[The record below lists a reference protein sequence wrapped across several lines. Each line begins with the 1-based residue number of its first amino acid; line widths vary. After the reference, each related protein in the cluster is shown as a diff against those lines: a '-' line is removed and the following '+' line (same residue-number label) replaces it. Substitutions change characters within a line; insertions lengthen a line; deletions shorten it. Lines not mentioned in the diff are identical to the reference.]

1 MSANKVEDSAP
12 QPVFAKQRIAP
23 RRPKPRNDDELA
35 FDGWGFRDSAFSV
48 TADGHVQMRG
58 ARYVISGKKLPRLL
72 PWMSRVLGV
81 ELDPHESAPSNYPPP
96 VTDPVEN
103 AVFIE
108 RLRNILE
115 PEQLDTRPEIRL
127 RHGHGRALEDV
138 WAVHHRGP
146 ARVPDLVVYP
156 HSEDEAALLVRTAC
170 EHDVVLIPYGGGTNV
185 SDALRCPEDEKR
197 MIVSVDLKELNRIRW
212 IDPVE
217 QTAYVEAGAVGQSI
231 QDVLAEHGYTLGHE
245 PDSVELSTLG
255 GWIATN
261 ASGMKKNRYGNIEE
275 IVLDVTAVNCDGELV
290 RSCVGPRES
299 VALDL
304 RGLLFGSE
312 GNWALITSA
321 TVKVYPLPEVQ
332 RYDSV
337 LFHSF
342 EDGVEFAY
350 ELTRSE
356 VPTPASVRLVDNLQF
371 QFSQALKTED
381 EGSGLIAR
389 LQKWLVMR
397 VYGFDPARMVACTL
411 VFEGS
416 RATVGRQRKEIR
428 RLARRHR
435 GMVAGP
441 SNGKR
446 GYALTFAIAYIQDF
460 ALTRYIVAE
469 SFETSVPWR
478 DVLPFCERVKA
489 KVHSEHAQRGLPGRP
504 FVTCRVTQLYPAGV
518 CIYFYLAYYSKGVEQ
533 PAAVFAELEHAAR
546 DEILAAGGSLSH
558 HHGVGKL
565 RAGFLDRIHSEAS
578 LTVLQR
584 VEGALDPG
592 NVFALAN
599 HQSDGLPQEPGTGTN
614 TGTTTGTSAGR
625 V

>member
-1 MSANKVEDSAP
+1 
-12 QPVFAKQRIAP
+12 
-23 RRPKPRNDDELA
+23 
-35 FDGWGFRDSAFSV
+35 
-48 TADGHVQMRG
+48 
-58 ARYVISGKKLPRLL
+58 VI
-72 PWMSRVLGV
+72 
-81 ELDPHESAPSNYPPP
+81 
-96 VTDPVEN
+96 
-103 AVFIE
+103 
-108 RLRNILE
+108 
-115 PEQLDTRPEIRL
+115 
-127 RHGHGRALEDV
+127 
-138 WAVHHRGP
+138 
-146 ARVPDLVVYP
+146 
-156 HSEDEAALLVRTAC
+156 LVRAAC
-170 EHDVVLIPYGGGTNV
+170 RHDVVLVPYGGGTNV
-185 SDALRCPEDEKR
+185 SDALRCPADETR
-197 MIVSVDLKELNRIRW
+197 MIVSVDLKEMNRIRW

-217 QTAYVEAGAVGQSI
+217 QTAYIEAGAVGQSI
-231 QDVLAEHGYTLGHE
+231 QNLLTEYGYTLGHE

-275 IVLDVTAVNCDGELV
+275 IVLDVTAVNCDGKLV

-299 VALDL
+299 IALDL
-304 RGLLFGSE
+304 LRMLFGSE

-321 TVKVYPLPEVQ
+321 TVKIFPLPEVQ

-350 ELTRSE
+350 DLTRSE

-371 QFSQALKTED
+371 QFSQALKTEG

-416 RATVGRQRKEIR
+416 KETVTRQRREIR

-460 ALTRYIVAE
+460 ALTRHIVAE

-478 DVLPFCERVKA
+478 EVLPFCERVKA
-489 KVHSEHAQRGLPGRP
+489 RVHREHAQRSLPGRP

-518 CIYFYLAYYSKGVEQ
+518 CIYFYLAFYSKGVEE
-533 PAAVFAELEHAAR
+533 PAEAFAELERAAR

-565 RAGFLDRIHSEAS
+565 RAAFLDRIHSDAS

-584 VEGALDPG
+584 VEDALDPG

-599 HQSDGLPQEPGTGTN
+599 HRVSRRLTSTGAVGAGARSRFDRSNAGDGHGTADRPASEGPATDGKPRTGSD
-614 TGTTTGTSAGR
+614 TSTER